1 MKKNNKSY
9 TVGWVV
15 LILAVVAAVI
25 LGQVR
30 KPSVG
35 APSPEQ
41 AAHLHTG
48 LDTSY
53 VEQFLY
59 DKADVLDSDTEEL
72 LALYN
77 ANWDYR
83 YNSIVAFFSVDSV
96 SGGAEDYAY
105 DLSADY
111 DLGDG
116 DALLLVVEDTDEFQF
131 VWGSDFDGIMNGKAI
146 DSLGEAMS
154 TKDWDHDV
162 SAFYST
168 MDTIYRDNFGL
179 GNDSGIPVPEDSYD
193 DDPVVW
199 IIWLVAFFVILYLVL
214 SAIDRSRYNAYRA
227 QYYGVVNPPVMFR
240 PIFFW
245 HGPRYGW
252 YTRHWHRPPPPPPPR
267 PPRPPRG
274 GSSRP
279 GGGSRPSGGFS
290 SGFGGAGARPSRG
303 SGFSHGGGSFGGSR
317 GGGFSRGGGSF
328 GGSRGGGFSGG
339 SRGGGFGGRH

>member
-1 MKKNNKSY
+1 MKTNNKSY

-15 LILAVVAAVI
+15 LVLAIVAAVI

-30 KPSVG
+30 KPYGG
-35 APSPEQ
+35 APAPEQ
-41 AAHLHTG
+41 AAHLDTG

-83 YNSIVAFFSVDSV
+83 YNSVVAFFSVDSV
-96 SGGAEDYAY
+96 SGSAEDYAY
-105 DLSADY
+105 DLGEDY
-111 DLGDG
+111 GLGDG

-131 VWGSDFDGIMNGKAI
+131 VWGSDFDGIMNGKAM

-162 SAFYST
+162 SSFYSVL
-168 MDTIYRDNFGL
+168 DTVYRDNFGL
-179 GNDSGIPVPEDSYD
+179 GNADVAGPGDGYAGYYSGA
-193 DDPVVW
+193 W
-199 IIWLVAFFVILYLVL
+199 ILYLILFLVILYLVL

-227 QYYGVVNPPVMFR
+227 QYYGVANPPVMFR

-267 PPRPPRG
+267 SPRPPTG
-274 GSSRP
+274 GGPRP
-279 GGGSRPSGGFS
+279 GGGSRPSG
-290 SGFGGAGARPSRG
+290 GFGGAGARPSRG